1 MNEHVDY
8 QAKKPSSGTKFLWWC
23 AGADEEI
30 LKYSSYSDHVKYAGI
45 GGVVLAT
52 GFLAAISMGFA
63 MHTVFSDDK
72 GNGNWLITVP
82 IAIAWALIVFNL
94 DRFIV
99 SSTGKG
105 DGESSISGKEFLN
118 ALPRLV
124 MATLLG
130 ITIAAPLETVIF
142 KTEIEREWKLSMDQL
157 ALSKSYEILQ
167 AEINNDSSKIENYN
181 LKKEEVEK
189 QRAIWAKANQ
199 AWEDQ
204 MQGRAGA
211 EAGRGPRTIAL
222 ERVRDEEKKKLE
234 ILEGELKRFDDEKIT
249 NKEKIKQKQEVAMEE
264 IKSSLPGF
272 LDKLMMLERLS
283 SHGKSVPKFDPANN
297 KIIEG
302 QEIEIYGS
310 AFWAIWLVRLLFMIV
325 EIAPVL
331 LKLMLIK
338 GPYDY
343 MSENVNQILET
354 KQGIS
359 IYHMKDE
366 HSQLHKLKRNHNPER
381 IIAIIEHQNDK
392 ETENAKE
399 AISAFA
405 AKEKEQIR
413 KNPDDFI
420 QPSV

>member
-1 MNEHVDY
+1 MNEQVDY
-8 QAKKPSSGTKFLWWC
+8 QAKKAGPGTRFLWWC
-23 AGADEEI
+23 AGADAEI

-52 GFLAAISMGFA
+52 GFLAALSMGFA
-63 MHTVFSDDK
+63 MHTIFRDDS
-72 GNGNWLITVP
+72 GNGIWYVSIP
-82 IAIAWALIVFNL
+82 IAIAWSLIVFNL

-118 ALPRLV
+118 ALPRLL

-142 KTEIEREWKLSMDQL
+142 DTEIQREWDSAKENMATARTYEIDQNYLRTEQDLEKAFIKKKEDILRQEETVEKNKLRVDIERKSGTGPQWQKSNQELDIEIKKLSDLRLDLEKLENEMNRL
-157 ALSKSYEILQ
+157 NFSKAS
-167 AEINNDSSKIENYN
+167 
-181 LKKEEVEK
+181 
-189 QRAIWAKANQ
+189 
-199 AWEDQ
+199 
-204 MQGRAGA
+204 
-211 EAGRGPRTIAL
+211 
-222 ERVRDEEKKKLE
+222 EKKGEADRIQKL
-234 ILEGELKRFDDEKIT
+234 
-249 NKEKIKQKQEVAMEE
+249 N
-264 IKSSLPGF
+264 PGF
-272 LDKLMMLERLS
+272 LDKIMMIERLS
-283 SHGKSVPKFDPANN
+283 AEGKSVPKLDPATN

-325 EIAPVL
+325 EIAPVI

-381 IIAIIEHQNDK
+381 IIAIIEHQNEK

-405 AKEKEQIR
+405 EKEKEQIR
-413 KNPDDFI
+413 KDPDDFI
-420 QPSV
+420 KPTT